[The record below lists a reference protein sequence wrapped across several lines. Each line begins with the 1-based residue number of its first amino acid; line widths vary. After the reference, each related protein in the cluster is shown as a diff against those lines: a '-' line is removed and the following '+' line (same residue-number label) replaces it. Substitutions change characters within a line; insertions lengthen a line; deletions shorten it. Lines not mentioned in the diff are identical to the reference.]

1 MTQEEQLG
9 WWWVSKRNRQCWVV
23 WLIGAWYCALNGIL
37 LPTTTLINTISTD
50 DEICLQWLH
59 LSMSAKIE
67 GYFDMRIKRCHH
79 LTCWLQ
85 QEAATCVESMNWARH
100 SPRDSLMSDSHTQS
114 HTSFFPCNHT
124 NRAVVCL
131 YPRCWEG
138 ETSDRISHSYAIST
152 FNWINNV
159 IKFGI
164 KSIKDPW
171 ASWITTAVWPNLYYM
186 GRDEH

>member
-1 MTQEEQLG
+1 MVSQQEEQTVLSSVAHWCLVLRPQWYLIANHNTDKHNLY
-9 WWWVSKRNRQCWVV
+9 WWWDLSAVAPPLHVCYDWRVLWHEDQMVPSPH
-23 WLIGAWYCALNGIL
+23 L
-37 LPTTTLINTISTD
+37 L
-50 DEICLQWLH
+50 
-59 LSMSAKIE
+59 
-67 GYFDMRIKRCHH
+67 
-79 LTCWLQ
+79 
-85 QEAATCVESMNWARH
+85 AAAGSSNMCVESMNWARH

-124 NRAVVCL
+124 NKAVVCL

-171 ASWITTAVWPNLYYM
+171 ASWKITAVWPNLYYM